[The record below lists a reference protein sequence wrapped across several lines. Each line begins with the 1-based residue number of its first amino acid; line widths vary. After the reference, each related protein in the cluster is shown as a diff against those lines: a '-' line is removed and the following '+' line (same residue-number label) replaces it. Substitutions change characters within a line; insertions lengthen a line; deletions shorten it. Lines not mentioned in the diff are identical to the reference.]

1 MISPK
6 APMDQRLRMYITR
19 ISWFTASS
27 ICTLDL
33 MTRPVDG
40 DTATFGDVILSYSL
54 VLVAERSAP
63 VFWLWGGGSSLS
75 QLWRTRL
82 GCHLG
87 LGRGRLP
94 NYGLILP
101 LIHDPC
107 SWINPPCVGTW
118 TVVVLF
124 YSFFYIGSS
133 TSGIEK
139 GSFSK
144 PEQDQKNWSL
154 STIRK

>member
-40 DTATFGDVILSYSL
+40 DTATFGDVIFSYSL

-63 VFWLWGGGSSLS
+63 VFWLWGWVFPFSIMTYSV
-75 QLWRTRL
+75 
-82 GCHLG
+82 
-87 LGRGRLP
+87 RLP
-94 NYGLILP
+94 SRSRSGATSKLWSHSSLP

-107 SWINPPCVGTW
+107 SLINPPCVGTW

-124 YSFFYIGSS
+124 YSFFYIGSV

-139 GSFSK
+139 EAFPSPNKIKRTDRFL
-144 PEQDQKNWSL
+144 Q
-154 STIRK
+154 